1 MLYKSLVAPLIDY
14 CDIVYSNAN
23 KTNLAKLQ
31 LVQNIA
37 CRVILKAGARDHIN
51 DMHRE
56 LKLDLLEDRRRYHLL
71 AECHKNIHT
80 DKHTPLKCFFKLNT
94 LNLNR
99 RTRRLCKFDVLVP
112 RVRTTA
118 GQKAISYLGPNTWNK
133 LRAGL
138 TEMVKLNRF
147 RNELKRQTNTLDN
160 HPT

>member
-14 CDIVYSNAN
+14 CDIVYMNAN
-23 KTNLAKLQ
+23 KTDLIKLQ

-37 CRVILKAGARDHIN
+37 CRIILKAGPRDHID

-56 LKLDLLEDRRRYHLL
+56 LKLDLLSDRRRYHLL

-80 DKHTPLKCFFKLNT
+80 DKHTPLKRFFKPNAD
-94 LNLNR
+94 NLNR
-99 RTRRLCKFDVLVP
+99 RTRRLCKFNVLVP

-118 GQKAISYLGPNTWNK
+118 GQKAISYIGPNTWNK
-133 LRAGL
+133 LCTNL
-138 TEMVKLNRF
+138 KELVKLPTFKR
-147 RNELKRQTNTLDN
+147 ELKRQTSSLDN